1 MRQSISDKIK
11 FYGIDEELKEISKE
25 TNKRLPSEL
34 ETKYKWI
41 CRNLSVYRNCFI
53 NSNTLNKIN
62 LETLKRILKV
72 EEINVHESENIDASM
87 SYGTIGYILSI

>member
-1 MRQSISDKIK
+1 MRKSVSDKIK

-25 TNKRLPSEL
+25 TKKKLPSEL

-41 CRNLSVYRNCFI
+41 CRNLSTYGNCFI
-53 NSNTLNKIN
+53 NDSTLNKIN
-62 LETLKRILKV
+62 LDTLKRILKI
-72 EEINVHESENIDASM
+72 EEINVHESENIDTNM